1 MSEFLFENPVTIAV
15 TGAALTVVA
24 AITWIKGGYAAALY
38 SALALFLLT
47 ILLVILNLQIQTDRE
62 KVEVVMSQVA
72 SAVQRND
79 LQAVLQHV
87 HPSRSPGL
95 NRAKSELPSYKFS
108 EARITGIKKI
118 EVNSDTNP
126 PTAIA
131 EFNVSV
137 SLVARGQPFDRIPRF
152 VRCYFLREGDRWLV
166 TDYEHFEPT
175 YGFRLESER

>member
-1 MSEFLFENPVTIAV
+1 MSEFLFENPITIAV

-47 ILLVILNLQIQTDRE
+47 ILLVVMNLQIQTDRE
-62 KVEVVMSQVA
+62 KVEGVMSQVA

-79 LQAVLQHV
+79 LPGVLQHV
-87 HPSRSPGL
+87 HTSRSSGRD
-95 NRAKSELPSYKFS
+95 RAKSELPSYKFS

-126 PTAIA
+126 PSAIA

-137 SLVARGQPFDRIPRF
+137 SLTARSQPFNHIPRF

-175 YGFRLESER
+175 YGFKLESER